1 MIQSA
6 AKNVYSN
13 IGLALSGG
21 GYRAAGFHF
30 GLLAYLNHIDLL
42 SQVTM
47 ISTVSGGTFT
57 GAKYALSLVEGK
69 TFAQFYQ
76 EYYGF
81 LKNTK
86 LVELALGKLG
96 KKESNIPSGRTDLIT
111 AVAQVYADTFL
122 LNKVDDQPYRFG
134 DILDADISLKEII
147 FNSTE
152 FRYGLDF
159 RFQRSAKPKARI
171 GNGSI
176 SITKAEAADI
186 RVADIVAASSCFPG
200 GFEPLA
206 FPEDFNWSSPEI
218 LEGVRQRVY
227 QNISPEIALMDGG
240 IYDNQG
246 IESLYLADQ
255 RSSKDHQLDLFIIS
269 DVDQQSKEL
278 YDFPAPIKVADLSLH
293 WVDWISK
300 IAIALCLLTVVS
312 IVLKAAEDIIKGQF
326 IWLDL
331 LLYLVPLLLATGT
344 AFLLGWIRNAV
355 QNKILPKIPQ
365 AGYFAWD
372 DLKQLTLSQVANG
385 IYLRVTSLQAM
396 AGSVFMKRIRR
407 LGYNQIYKDKHR
419 EKLVSNL
426 IYELK
431 SGSTLTPLPGV
442 QSPSKK
448 LLKII
453 DAAADMPTTLW
464 FTQDNQL
471 NNLIISGQ
479 ATICYSLMVNITRR
493 NGKDV
498 DAFPQDA
505 KNLWHKLTTDWG
517 KLCSEPQVL
526 HEERF

>member
-1 MIQSA
+1 
-6 AKNVYSN
+6 
-13 IGLALSGG
+13 
-21 GYRAAGFHF
+21 
-30 GLLAYLNHIDLL
+30 
-42 SQVTM
+42 
-47 ISTVSGGTFT
+47 
-57 GAKYALSLVEGK
+57 
-69 TFAQFYQ
+69 
-76 EYYGF
+76 
-81 LKNTK
+81 
-86 LVELALGKLG
+86 
-96 KKESNIPSGRTDLIT
+96 
-111 AVAQVYADTFL
+111 
-122 LNKVDDQPYRFG
+122 
-134 DILDADISLKEII
+134 
-147 FNSTE
+147 
-152 FRYGLDF
+152 YGLDF

-218 LEGVRQRVY
+218 LEQVRQRVY

-300 IAIALCLLTVVS
+300 IVIALCLLTVVS

-396 AGSVFMKRIRR
+396 AGSVFMKRIPS
-407 LGYNQIYKDKHR
+407 LGYKLIYREYKDEHR
-419 EKLVSNL
+419 EKLVSN
-426 IYELK
+426 
-431 SGSTLTPLPGV
+431 
-442 QSPSKK
+442 
-448 LLKII
+448 
-453 DAAADMPTTLW
+453 
-464 FTQDNQL
+464 
-471 NNLIISGQ
+471 
-479 ATICYSLMVNITRR
+479 
-493 NGKDV
+493 
-498 DAFPQDA
+498 
-505 KNLWHKLTTDWG
+505 
-517 KLCSEPQVL
+517 
-526 HEERF
+526 